1 MSTWKSAVKISPPRV
16 GNIFSRNSLAQQL
29 QARQGQQLVWLS
41 AAAGAGKT
49 TLVADYLASTATPAL
64 WYQFDAGDTD
74 PSSFFHYLTLAA
86 LRLLPAD
93 LALPT
98 LTPEYQGGITTF
110 TRRFAERLCASLAPP
125 VVFVFDNFHD
135 LPPASPLQPLFREFI
150 STLPDGFRAFF
161 LSREQPPAWVAGLVA
176 RHAALLING
185 ERLRLTEEEAIGIAR
200 LLADG
205 LAACYSEADIRCI
218 HQQVDGWAA
227 GLILMCRVWQQHP
240 DLALPAADSRNHE
253 LVFDYF
259 ASELF
264 GRLPDEQ
271 QVFLLQSA
279 LLPVMPVLLVR
290 SLTQHPHAARILQRL
305 YARNFFLTR
314 SSGAEAIY
322 KYHPLFREFLL
333 KQGAERW
340 SRPQLDQ
347 MRRQAAHILLE
358 AGQAE
363 SAIELALAGSDWP
376 TAASIIATQAPN
388 LLAQGRNQTLL
399 GWLQGLP
406 ETLAAASPWLLYWQG
421 TALAGHDPQ
430 AAERCFSAAYPLFEQ
445 TGDATGMYLSIASA
459 ILTVWMTQQN
469 HQGIDLWLQRFDQL
483 YALNPDIG
491 EPATEARVVSAVLMG
506 MYFRRP
512 DHPQAEALLARAR
525 QLWASPLEANLRWQ
539 LGSAI
544 GFYLGGNAEL
554 FPWAKTLRLYEA
566 AGQDKLASPLE
577 HLHLLLSLAFV
588 DCFAGQYDASRAY
601 VRQGLALGQETGVH
615 VYDLF
620 LLAVGAY
627 NGLMQARLAEAD
639 RYLEEM
645 CLILTSQPPNFHT
658 VHYRLLLNW
667 RALVA
672 GQFADA
678 VDHGRA
684 ALALALENG
693 AVYPLARCR
702 HGLALALIAHDQ
714 PQEALALL
722 DQARIRWGNA
732 YLQQMEHDCGLSEA
746 WLRLRM
752 GEEETAAHLLAA
764 ALQQGREQGWGL
776 PLWSFPDWIEPLLRF
791 ALERGIETD
800 RVQELIRQAGLL
812 PRDANGGIPANWPLP
827 VRVKALG
834 TFVVEVGGKPL
845 TLETPSQNRPLE
857 LLKAL
862 IALGGRDVA
871 DERLMDILWP
881 DAGGDAAT
889 RSLHTTLHR
898 LRKLLGTEQ
907 AITLKDRVVSLDPRQ
922 VWLDVWAFERSLERL
937 RQQLDS
943 PHPHSETIR
952 RLWQTLST
960 LYAGPFLGKGAQKS
974 WALDMGERLR
984 SRIIRFTLAVG
995 MYWEQTAAWEDAIHT
1010 YRKGLETDPL
1020 IESFYQGLMRCYES
1034 LGRPSEA
1041 LAAYGRCRKVL
1052 GEGLNVMPGAETV
1065 KLYKD
1070 IRARAE
1076 TIP

>member
-1 MSTWKSAVKISPPRV
+1 MTTGKSAVKINPPRTGSLYSRAALV
-16 GNIFSRNSLAQQL
+16 GQL
-29 QARQGQQLVWLS
+29 QAARQQPLVWIS
-41 AAAGAGKT
+41 APAGAGKT
-49 TLVADYLASTATPAL
+49 TLVVDYLASQTIPAL
-64 WYQFDAGDTD
+64 WYQLDAGDTD
-74 PSSFFHYLTLAA
+74 PATFFHYLAQASYHLCKPD
-86 LRLLPAD
+86 LP
-93 LALPT
+93 LPS
-98 LTPEYQGGITTF
+98 LTPEYHGNLAIF
-110 TRRFAERLCASLAPP
+110 TRSFAERLCADLIPP
-125 VVFVFDNFHD
+125 VVFVFDNFQELPHD
-135 LPPASPLQPLFREFI
+135 SPLQPLFREF
-150 STLPDGFRAFF
+150 TAALPAGFQAFF
-161 LSREQPPAWVAGLVA
+161 LSRDKPPAWVAGFAA
-176 RHAALLING
+176 RHAACLLD
-185 ERLRLTEEEAIGIAR
+185 RDDLRLTEVEAIGIVR
-200 LLADG
+200 LLGNG
-205 LAACYSEADIRCI
+205 LATRRSEADIRRI
-218 HQQVDGWAA
+218 HQAVDGWAA
-227 GLILMCRVWQQHP
+227 GLILMYRAWQKDP
-240 DLALPAADSRNHE
+240 DLPPPEDGDNPE

-259 ASELF
+259 ASELLE
-264 GRLPDEQ
+264 RLPATTQ
-271 QVFLLQSA
+271 TFLLQSA
-279 LLPVMPVLLVR
+279 LLPTMPVAQV
-290 SLTQHPHAARILQRL
+290 SQLTAHPQAERILQNL
-305 YARNFFLTR
+305 YDRNFFLTR
-314 SSGAEAIY
+314 SNGAEPVY
-322 KYHPLFREFLL
+322 SYHPLFRAFLL
-333 KQGAERW
+333 KQGQERW
-340 SRPQLDQ
+340 ERSQLDALRQ
-347 MRRQAAHILLE
+347 QAAHILRD
-358 AGQAE
+358 AGQPE
-363 SAIELALAGSDWP
+363 VAIELALAGGDWL
-376 TAASIIATQAPN
+376 TAASMIATQAPH
-388 LLAQGRNQTLL
+388 LLAQGRHQTLL
-399 GWLQGLP
+399 GWLQRLP
-406 ETLAAASPWLLYWQG
+406 ETLLAPQPWLLYWQG
-421 TALAGHDPQ
+421 AAFDGHDPL
-430 AAERCFSAAYPLFEQ
+430 AAGRCFSTAYPLFEQ
-445 TGDATGMYLSIASA
+445 AGDASGMYQTLASA
-459 ILTVWMTQQN
+459 LLVSWMTQQN
-469 HQGIDLWLQRFDQL
+469 HQGIDQWLQRFDHV
-483 YALNPDIG
+483 YAQHPAMG
-491 EPATEARVVSAVLMG
+491 EPASEARVVSAVLMG
-506 MYFRRP
+506 MSYRRP
-512 DHPQAEALLARAR
+512 DHPQAETLLARAR
-525 QLWASPLEANLRWQ
+525 QLWALPLEANLRWQ

-544 GFYLGGNAEL
+544 GFYLGGSAEL

-566 AGQDKLASPLE
+566 AGHDKLVSPLE

-639 RYLEEM
+639 RHLEEM
-645 CLILTSQPPNFHT
+645 RLILASQPPNFHT

-722 DQARIRWGNA
+722 DQARIRWGAA

-752 GEEETAAHLLAA
+752 GEEATAARLLAA

-791 ALERGIETD
+791 ALEWGIETA

-812 PRDANGGIPANWPLP
+812 PHEANGGIPANWPLP

-834 TFVVEVGGKPL
+834 TFVVEVGGKLL

-881 DAGGDAAT
+881 DAGGDAAA

-922 VWLDVWAFERSLERL
+922 VWLDVWAFERTLEQF

-943 PHPHSETIR
+943 PHPHSETVR

-960 LYAGPFLGKGAQKS
+960 LYAGSFLGKGAQKS
-974 WALDMGERLR
+974 WALDMAERLR
-984 SRIIRFTLAVG
+984 SRMLRFTLAVG
-995 MYWEQTAAWEDAIHT
+995 EYWEKASGWEQAIQV
-1010 YRKGLETDPL
+1010 YRKGLEIDPL
-1020 IESFYQGLMRCYES
+1020 VESFYQGLMRCYES

-1070 IRARAE
+1070 IRTRAE
-1076 TIP
+1076 TTP